1 MTLPSVKSLKI
12 VGKRVL
18 LRANYDVPLKEQ
30 GVADDSR
37 IVESLETINYL
48 LQKKAKV
55 VIISHLGR
63 PEGKVMPGLSLAPVL
78 KYLNKLLSRQ
88 VPLVKKIEEV
98 AKHQNKEVVL
108 LENLRFDRGEE
119 TNSKQFA
126 RRLASLADFYVND
139 AFAVS
144 HRRHASV
151 VGVPGLLPS
160 AFGLDFLEEV
170 TTLVKLRRQPQRPVV
185 VVFGGVKRSKAQAVK
200 KMVHWADYIL
210 LGGQMVTYGGIP
222 EMISADRKVIGS
234 LTRSGEDITVATVK
248 KFKTII
254 AKAKTVVLAGPMGA
268 YEEKEYERGTRE
280 VCQAIV
286 DSGAYTVVGGGDTE
300 AALTKFGLVD
310 KIDYVSSGGGA
321 MLAFLADGTLA
332 GIKAIK

>member
-1 MTLPSVKSLKI
+1 
-12 VGKRVL
+12 
-18 LRANYDVPLKEQ
+18 
-30 GVADDSR
+30 
-37 IVESLETINYL
+37 
-48 LQKKAKV
+48 
-55 VIISHLGR
+55 
-63 PEGKVMPGLSLAPVL
+63 
-78 KYLNKLLSRQ
+78 
-88 VPLVKKIEEV
+88 
-98 AKHQNKEVVL
+98 
-108 LENLRFDRGEE
+108 
-119 TNSKQFA
+119 
-126 RRLASLADFYVND
+126 LASLADFYVND